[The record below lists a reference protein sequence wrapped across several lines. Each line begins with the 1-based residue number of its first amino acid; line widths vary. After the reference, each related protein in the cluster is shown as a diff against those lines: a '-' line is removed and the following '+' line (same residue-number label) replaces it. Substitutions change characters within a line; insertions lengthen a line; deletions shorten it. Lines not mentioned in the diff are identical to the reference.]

1 MSEKRE
7 KEERG
12 VIFFWFLFNSFLNST
27 PRWSKQRWGNTKVGA
42 KDNAL
47 GEQCSASKG
56 NRRASAAVYSIL
68 CEPCAIVLPYPTYPC
83 LAQGQHAAGQVRRM
97 FPTSS

>member
-1 MSEKRE
+1 MSEKRG

-12 VIFFWFLFNSFLNST
+12 VIFFLVSFLNST
-27 PRWSKQRWGNTKVGA
+27 PRSKQRWGNTKVGA

-47 GEQCSASKG
+47 GGQCSASKG

-68 CEPCAIVLPYPTYPC
+68 CEPCAIALPYSTYPC

-97 FPTSS
+97 FSDE